1 MMFKHFIPD
10 VYCRDIY
17 ELDAAALRS
26 RGIRALI
33 CDIDNTLVPYEEA
46 EPTPAVLR
54 WLKEL
59 EQAGIR
65 VSFVSNNDADRVERF
80 NAPLGFFATSK
91 SGKPFGRCLRAAMA
105 AMESTPA
112 DTAML
117 GDQIFTDVL
126 AGRLAGMR
134 CLLVEPIRDKTT
146 LFFRFKRWL
155 ERPFLAIY
163 RRRHPESPDE
173 TLRRI

>member
-17 ELDAAALRS
+17 KLDAAALRS

-59 EQAGIR
+59 EQAE
-65 VSFVSNNDADRVERF
+65 S
-80 NAPLGFFATSK
+80 GF
-91 SGKPFGRCLRAAMA
+91 
-105 AMESTPA
+105 
-112 DTAML
+112 
-117 GDQIFTDVL
+117 
-126 AGRLAGMR
+126 
-134 CLLVEPIRDKTT
+134 LLCPITMQT
-146 LFFRFKRWL
+146 
-155 ERPFLAIY
+155 E
-163 RRRHPESPDE
+163 
-173 TLRRI
+173 